1 MEARIDQQQQKI
13 MELESRIAD
22 PSKGNIKSVLQN
34 KIGNGAP
41 PPPPPPPM
49 PGSNGPPPPP
59 PPPLPGGGGPPP
71 PPPMPGSGPPM

>member
-13 MELESRIAD
+13 SELETRIVD

-34 KIGNGAP
+34 KIGNGP